1 MLSTQ
6 TIQKIERL
14 AASLSLYIYDIDFLK
29 EDERHILRISITK
42 KAPMQNLGSKD
53 SSLVSLQDCQ
63 SLSELLSP
71 LLDVEN
77 INMDSYHLE
86 VSSPGLERILKKPQ
100 HYAFSLGETIN
111 IKLTDKSTLQGIL
124 HSVNDTHITLLV
136 EKDEIVIPLESI
148 KKAKVIFDF

>member
-6 TIQKIERL
+6 TTQKIEQL

-42 KAPMQNLGSKD
+42 KAPMQNLSSKD
-53 SSLVSLQDCQ
+53 SNAVSLQDCQ
-63 SLSELLSP
+63 ALSELLSP

-77 INMDSYHLE
+77 INMDNYHLE

-100 HYAFSLGETIN
+100 HYAFSLGEMISL
-111 IKLTDKSTLQGIL
+111 KLTDKSILQGIL
-124 HSVNDTHITLLV
+124 ENVNDTHITLLV
-136 EKDEIVIPLESI
+136 GKEQVKIPFESI
-148 KKAKVIFDF
+148 KKAKVIFEF

>member
-6 TIQKIERL
+6 TTQKIEQL

-42 KAPMQNLGSKD
+42 KAPMQNLSSKD
-53 SSLVSLQDCQ
+53 SNAVSLQDCQ
-63 SLSELLSP
+63 ALSELLSP

-77 INMDSYHLE
+77 INMDNYHLE

-100 HYAFSLGETIN
+100 HYAFSLGEMISF
-111 IKLTDKSTLQGIL
+111 KLTDKSILQGIL
-124 HSVNDTHITLLV
+124 ENVNDTHITLLV
-136 EKDEIVIPLESI
+136 GKEQVKIPFSSI
-148 KKAKVIFDF
+148 KKAKVIFEF

>member
-6 TIQKIERL
+6 TTQKIEQL

-42 KAPMQNLGSKD
+42 KAPMQNLSSKD
-53 SSLVSLQDCQ
+53 SNAVSLQDCQ
-63 SLSELLSP
+63 ALSELLSP

-77 INMDSYHLE
+77 INMDNYHLE

-100 HYAFSLGETIN
+100 HYAFSLGEMISL
-111 IKLTDKSTLQGIL
+111 KLTDKSILQGIL
-124 HSVNDTHITLLV
+124 ENVNDTHITLLV
-136 EKDEIVIPLESI
+136 RKEQVKIPFSSI
-148 KKAKVIFDF
+148 KKAKVIFEF

>member
-6 TIQKIERL
+6 TTQKIEQL
-14 AASLSLYIYDIDFLK
+14 AASLSLYVYDIDFLK

-42 KAPMQNLGSKD
+42 KAPMQNLSSKD
-53 SSLVSLQDCQ
+53 SNAVSLQDCQ
-63 SLSELLSP
+63 ALSELLSP

-100 HYAFSLGETIN
+100 HYAFSLGEILN
-111 IKLTDKSTLQGIL
+111 IKLIDKSTLQGIL
-124 HSVNDTHITLLV
+124 HNVNDTHITLLV

-148 KKAKVIFDF
+148 KKAKVIFEF